1 MTDSRGDLTSGVE
14 MASQS
19 ESAGRR
25 ERIRLPVTQENRLA
39 MTRDVREDGR
49 KTGEN
54 ARHGEVDLSESSI
67 YGKDAQEQE
76 VGSVEDVATDAAI
89 DRLEAVTGGAD
100 DPAIYGG
107 RLGRQIE
114 ALDASTAEELDAL
127 EVNLRQEDERPNSRD
142 GSGRIVDDVAEEQI
156 AEFTEVGPDLDE
168 EGAFPVAPGRDD
180 TSAVL
185 RRHHPNTDVTR
196 ADAVVEGNVEDVR
209 SEELGERH
217 VDEGT
222 AG

>member
-1 MTDSRGDLTSGVE
+1 
-14 MASQS
+14 
-19 ESAGRR
+19 
-25 ERIRLPVTQENRLA
+25 
-39 MTRDVREDGR
+39 MTRNTREEGR
-49 KTGEN
+49 GTGEN

-67 YGKDAQEQE
+67 YGKDAQEQGA
-76 VGSVEDVATDAAI
+76 GSVDDVATDAVI
-89 DRLEAVTGGAD
+89 DRLEAITGGAE
-100 DPAIYGG
+100 DPAMYEG
-107 RLGRQIE
+107 RLGQRME

-142 GSGRIVDDVAEEQI
+142 GSGRIVDDVAEEQM

-168 EGAFPVAPGRDD
+168 EGALPVAPGRDD

-185 RRHHPNTDVTR
+185 RRHHLNMDITR

-209 SEELGERH
+209 NERLGDRH